1 MTLPTQAEL
10 DQIFIAVLKNG
21 GDGVRGYVYEKMVP
35 FMSKELQRRVDATD
49 DWFYIVN
56 DEPGDD
62 ILVDILQEE
71 EDTELRET

>member
-21 GDGVRGYVYEKMVP
+21 GDGVRGYVYEKVVP
-35 FMSKELQRRVDATD
+35 FMSKELQRLDATD

-71 EDTELRET
+71 ELRKT

>member
-21 GDGVRGYVYEKMVP
+21 GDGARGYVYEKVVP
-35 FMSKELQRRVDATD
+35 FMSKELDATD

-71 EDTELRET
+71 ELRKT

>member
-21 GDGVRGYVYEKMVP
+21 GDGVRGYVYEKMEP
-35 FMSKELQRRVDATD
+35 FMSKELRMRVDATD

-62 ILVDILQEE
+62 ILVDILKEE
-71 EDTELRET
+71 EEEEEEEK

>member
-35 FMSKELQRRVDATD
+35 FMSKELDATD

-71 EDTELRET
+71 ELRKT

>member
-21 GDGVRGYVYEKMVP
+21 GDGVRGYVYEKVVP
-35 FMSKELQRRVDATD
+35 FMSKELDATD

-71 EDTELRET
+71 ELRKT

>member
-21 GDGVRGYVYEKMVP
+21 GEGVRGYVYEKMVP
-35 FMSKELQRRVDATD
+35 FMSKDLQRRVDATD
-49 DWFYIVN
+49 DWFYIID

-62 ILVDILQEE
+62 ILVDILQE
-71 EDTELRET
+71 DTELRKP

>member
-35 FMSKELQRRVDATD
+35 FMSKELQRLDATD

-71 EDTELRET
+71 ELRKT

>member
-21 GDGVRGYVYEKMVP
+21 GDGFRGYVYEKMVP
-35 FMSKELQRRVDATD
+35 FMSKELDATD

-71 EDTELRET
+71 ELRKT